1 MGLGSGSIKKKM
13 PVVDAS
19 WTKMLMKDLKI
30 FIRAFSYLLKY
41 ESALRYLRTHG
52 LVVRAVVFRARGLVF
67 NPSSFQI
74 FSLLGCMAAVR
85 EK

>member
-1 MGLGSGSIKKKM
+1 M

-19 WTKMLMKDLKI
+19 WTKMLIEDLKI
-30 FIRAFSYLLKY
+30 FVRAFSYLLKY
-41 ESALRYLRTHG
+41 EPALRYLRTHG
-52 LVVRAVVFRARGLVF
+52 LVVRAVVFRARGLGF

-74 FSLLGCMAAVR
+74 FSLLGCTAVR